1 MLKQKQLLYFL
12 VIIFLNLS
20 CARFQNS
27 LTREFK
33 KKITVENLSEFSQ
46 AYHIKPS
53 KILVGKS
60 GEAFKNQNEIFLQ
73 HLVCDSTFNLKPDY
87 VKAEFLNNTIYFMF
101 YENKLLVKKIG
112 IEAKLKRNGFIKLKN
127 TKTNCQGIPYIFG
140 GCDQKQM
147 RIGFTKNEQMT
158 VQEAVSN
165 TGAFLFVFGTG
176 YSYNA
181 VYIFDAIE

>member
-1 MLKQKQLLYFL
+1 
-12 VIIFLNLS
+12 
-20 CARFQNS
+20 
-27 LTREFK
+27 
-33 KKITVENLSEFSQ
+33 
-46 AYHIKPS
+46 
-53 KILVGKS
+53 
-60 GEAFKNQNEIFLQ
+60 
-73 HLVCDSTFNLKPDY
+73 
-87 VKAEFLNNTIYFMF
+87 MF

-140 GCDQKQM
+140 GCDQKKM